1 MHRGMHLFVVAS
13 ATALGLALASGS
25 AEAQLAV
32 FTDPL
37 VPVPP
42 LPQGP
47 SVPATPQGGFLA
59 QGMSVTER
67 TRPEVDPLGVRF
79 GDFFFFPRAELDE
92 AWNDN
97 IFATN
102 TNPTSAFITVLAP
115 SFDLKSNLPRNAI
128 NLSAGGSFFRYDSH
142 TALNS
147 DNGYGDLNGRLDVDN
162 THYFTGDLRAERSH
176 IDVGAPQVP
185 GNAATPL
192 FFNDENATIGF
203 SQYRLRI
210 GYDLTAT
217 ARRED
222 YEAVPVVGGGFIGES
237 QLNNWTYE
245 GAVRPYYEFQPGY
258 QAYFRGAVNK
268 RDFDHA
274 QGNGVPTLTSTGYR
288 LDVGGR
294 IDLTGVT
301 YIDAYVGYVAQNY
314 EASTFGT
321 ISGVDFGA
329 NVIWNATQLTSVSFK
344 TSRTVA
350 DVNTAVLTGTAATSS
365 PGYLETAAA
374 INVDHELLRN
384 LLLNGNVGYVNDD
397 YQNITRSDN
406 YYSAGAGVKY
416 LLIRNL
422 YLGGTYTWQRLKSN
436 GASEATPYD
445 RNIIML
451 RISTQL

>member
-13 ATALGLALASGS
+13 AAALGLALASGS
-25 AEAQLAV
+25 AEAQLDV
-32 FTDPL
+32 FSEPI

-59 QGMSVTER
+59 QTMSVTQR
-67 TRPEVDPLGVRF
+67 DRPEVDPLGVQV

-102 TNPTSAFITVLAP
+102 TDTKSAFITVLAP
-115 SFDLKSNLPRNAI
+115 SFDLKSNLPQNAI
-128 NLSAGGSFFRYDSH
+128 NLSAGGSFFRYSNN
-142 TALNS
+142 TSLNS

-162 THYFTGDLRAERSH
+162 THYFTGDFRVEQSH

-185 GNAATPL
+185 GAAAAPL
-192 FFNDENATIGF
+192 VFNDETATVGF

-222 YEAVPVVGGGFIGES
+222 YNAVPLVGGGFAPES
-237 QLNNWTYE
+237 QLDNWSYE

-258 QAYFRGAVNK
+258 QAYLRGAFNR
-268 RDFDHA
+268 RDYDHA
-274 QGNGVPTLTSTGYR
+274 QGDGIPSLSSSGYR

-294 IDLTGVT
+294 IDLTGIT
-301 YIDAYVGYVAQNY
+301 YIDAYIGYLNQNY
-314 EASTFGT
+314 DASSFGT
-321 ISGVDFGA
+321 VGGFDFGA
-329 NVIWNATQLTSVSFK
+329 NVVWNATQLTSVSFK
-344 TSRTVA
+344 TSRSVE
-350 DVNTAVLTGTAATSS
+350 DVNTAIFSGTAITNS

-384 LLLNGNVGYVNDD
+384 LLLNGNIGYVNDD
-397 YQNITRSDN
+397 YQNITRTDN

-422 YLGGTYTWQRLKSN
+422 YLGGTYTFQRLRSN
-436 GASEATPYD
+436 GEGEAVPYD
-445 RNIIML
+445 RNIVMF

>member
-25 AEAQLAV
+25 AEAQLDV
-32 FTDPL
+32 FSEPI

-59 QGMSVTER
+59 QTMSVTQR
-67 TRPEVDPLGVRF
+67 TRPEVDPLGVRV
-79 GDFFFFPRAELDE
+79 GDFFFFPRAEVDE
-92 AWNDN
+92 AYNDN

-102 TNPTSAFITVLAP
+102 TDTKSAFITVLAP
-115 SFDLKSNLPRNAI
+115 SFDLKSNLPQNAI
-128 NLSAGGSFFRYDSH
+128 NLSAGGSFFRYSNN
-142 TALNS
+142 TNLNS

-162 THYFTGDLRAERSH
+162 THYFSGDLRAERSH
-176 IDVGAPQVP
+176 IDIGAPQVP
-185 GNAATPL
+185 GNAASPL
-192 FFNDENATIGF
+192 FFNDETATVGF

-222 YEAVPVVGGGFIGES
+222 YEAVPTVGGGFLGES
-237 QLNNWTYE
+237 QLDNWSYE

-258 QAYFRGAVNK
+258 QAYFRGAFNR
-268 RDFDHA
+268 RDYDHA
-274 QGNGVPTLTSTGYR
+274 QGNGIPSLSSSGYR
-288 LDVGGR
+288 LDVGAR
-294 IDLTGVT
+294 IDLTGIT
-301 YIDAYVGYVAQNY
+301 YVDAYIGYINQNY
-314 EASTFGT
+314 DASSFGT
-321 ISGVDFGA
+321 VGGFDFGA
-329 NVIWNATQLTSVSFK
+329 NVVWNATQLTTVSFK
-344 TSRTVA
+344 TSRSVE
-350 DVNTAVLTGTAATSS
+350 DVNTALFTGTTITNS
-365 PGYLETAAA
+365 PGYLETSAA

-384 LLLNGNVGYVNDD
+384 LLLNGNIGYVFDD
-397 YQNITRSDN
+397 YQNITRTDD

-422 YLGGTYTWQRLKSN
+422 YLGGTYTWQRLRSS
-436 GASEATPYD
+436 GEGEATPYD
-445 RNIIML
+445 RNIFLL